1 MAGMQIYERIATKL
15 PQISLSALYNPMLKA
30 LDSHHTRHPYI
41 ECVGKYSQK
50 SFSASRPEAISLVNI
65 CQKWA
70 VDQEIVQVKE
80 IEILAGQQL
89 YLP

>member
-65 CQKWA
+65 CQNGLLTKRLF
-70 VDQEIVQVKE
+70 K
-80 IEILAGQQL
+80 LRK
-89 YLP
+89 